1 MGTLRL
7 ILGDQISHSI
17 SSLNGIDR
25 ANDIVLMVEV
35 AEETSYVKHHKQKII
50 LVLSAMR
57 HFAEELRALGMAVDY
72 VELEDEGNT
81 GSFTSELKRAL
92 TRHSIDRIV
101 ITEPSEW
108 RVQRMVNGWNRELGL
123 PVEILKDD
131 RFLCSREAFSDW
143 AQDRKSPRMEYF
155 YRSMRQKTGW
165 LMEGSAPI
173 GGRWN
178 FDSQNRKSLPAKLPI
193 PVRPSFTPDVITRE
207 LIGLTQ
213 RRFYGHFGD
222 AKPFAWAVTRADAL
236 IAMHDF
242 ITERLPW
249 FGEYQDAMKTGQD
262 YLFHSTL
269 SGYLN
274 IGLLEAREVCEAAL
288 EAYQLGS
295 VPLPAVE
302 GFIRQILGWRE
313 FIRGIYWLKMP
324 AYAQSNFFAAN
335 RPLPDFYWTGVTE
348 MKCLQEAINST
359 RQHAYAHHIQRL
371 MVTGNFALL
380 AGIEPAQVD
389 NWYLSVYIDAFEWAE
404 LPNTHGMALHA
415 DGGVVGTK
423 PYAASGSYIN
433 RMSDYCA
440 GCRYD
445 PGQKLGSSA
454 CPFNYLYWYFLIT
467 NQKQL
472 KSKPRMAIPYHTLE
486 HMTQEQHEEVLRNA
500 EDFLAGISI

>member
-1 MGTLRL
+1 MLRL
-7 ILGDQISHSI
+7 ILGDQLSHSI
-17 SSLNGIDR
+17 SSLSGVDR
-25 ANDIVLMVEV
+25 TNDIVLMLEV
-35 AEETSYVKHHKQKII
+35 PDETSYVKHHKQKII

-57 HFAEELRALGMAVDY
+57 HFAEELRALGIAVDY
-72 VELEDEGNT
+72 VELEDEANT
-81 GSFTSELKRAL
+81 GSFTTELKRAL
-92 TRHSIDRIV
+92 TRHSIERIV
-101 ITEPSEW
+101 VTEPSEW
-108 RVQRMVNGWNRELGL
+108 RVQQMVNGWNRELGL
-123 PVEILKDD
+123 PVEILEDH
-131 RFLCSREAFSDW
+131 RFLCSRDVFSDW

-165 LMEGSAPI
+165 LMEGSVPV

-178 FDSQNRKSLPAKLPI
+178 FDSQNRKSLPAKLSI
-193 PVRPSFTPDVITRE
+193 PARPSFTPDAITRGV
-207 LIGLTQ
+207 IDLTQ
-213 RRFYGHFGD
+213 RSFAGHFGD
-222 AKPFAWAVTRADAL
+222 AEPFAWAVTRADAL
-236 IAMHDF
+236 TAMQDF

-249 FGEYQDAMKTGQD
+249 FGEYQDAMKTGED

-274 IGLLEAREVCEAAL
+274 IGLLEAKEVCEAAL

-295 VPLPAVE
+295 APLPAVE

-313 FIRGIYWLKMP
+313 FIRGMYWLRMP

-335 RPLPDFYWTGVTE
+335 RPLPEFYWTGMTE
-348 MKCLQEAINST
+348 MKCLQEAIIST

-380 AGIEPAQVD
+380 VGIEPVQVD

-423 PYAASGSYIN
+423 PYAASGAYIN
-433 RMSDYCA
+433 RMSDFCA
-440 GCRYD
+440 GCQYN
-445 PGQKLGSSA
+445 PELKLGPSA

-472 KSKPRMAIPYHTLE
+472 KSNPRMAIPYHTLE
-486 HMTQEQHEEVLRNA
+486 HMTREQQEAILCNA
-500 EDFLAGISI
+500 EDFLVRIYT